1 MNYKVLTAVA
11 ISAILVAIVFSGTN
25 IPYPGHNPTD
35 RLVTGTGNGHGHSN
49 SSLSGNHALTTG
61 QNFTLS
67 GNASNF
73 YNKLPVNG
81 TITISN
87 SNMSRTLNISR
98 NGSYSITLPR
108 GSYSISYSSP
118 GFDNYTTSI
127 YLKGNTSKNISIL
140 PAYSIGTGINEFSGK
155 SAIDTNSANVSS
167 LIPYLNDSA
176 ISGGLNSNNITGIL
190 NKNITIELGK
200 KLNNTNFLILIKQ
213 SGAIY
218 TYNGITND
226 NGNGNLSLKYSGNY
240 TMAAYT
246 LYYNSSFVK
255 YSTANGIHPIKF
267 NMTERMILNST
278 IMLKSSV
285 PLNGNASV
293 GESYLSGYGGIFSI
307 SPAFIRSNS
316 TGTYY
321 GYSTPSGIYR
331 FSYSNSNYAPNNFN
345 LNIVEN
351 STYKE
356 TVNPYLISVNITD
369 NTGKLYNYSLDGAAY
384 TLNGT
389 YRATSGINEL
399 SLDVGGKNIYS
410 KSIMIGPA
418 DPYYKLNMTIQYNNV
433 TINGTETD
441 SSNLIL
447 TYSGH
452 ITSNTTITAL
462 DFKNF
467 TTSNTSGTITI
478 LGNYTGILAGNTY
491 EYNLTTPINVSP
503 GDIAVKLVYFN
514 DSTVDK
520 IGPISV
526 EIYGYNVS
534 ASGNYI
540 TE

>member
-1 MNYKVLTAVA
+1 LNYKVLTAVA

-35 RLVTGTGNGHGHSN
+35 RLVTGNGNGHGN

-356 TVNPYLISVNITD
+356 TVNPYLISVNIID
-369 NTGKLYNYSLDGAAY
+369 NTGKLYNYSLDGATY

-503 GDIAVKLVYFN
+503 GDITVKLVYLN
-514 DSTVDK
+514 DSIVDK
-520 IGPISV
+520 TGPISV

>member
-11 ISAILVAIVFSGTN
+11 ISAILVAIVFSGAN

-35 RLVTGTGNGHGHSN
+35 RLVTGNGNGHGN
-49 SSLSGNHALTTG
+49 SSSSGNNASIAR
-61 QNFTLS
+61 QDFTLS
-67 GNASNF
+67 GNVSNF

-87 SNMSRTLNISR
+87 STMSRTLNISR
-98 NGSYSITLPR
+98 NGTYSITLPR
-108 GSYSISYSSP
+108 GAYSISYSSP

-127 YLKGNTSKNISIL
+127 YLKGNTSKNISIF
-140 PAYSIGTGINEFSGK
+140 PASSIGSGINEFSG
-155 SAIDTNSANVSS
+155 NVSS
-167 LIPYLNDSA
+167 LVPYLNDSV

-226 NGNGNLSLKYSGNY
+226 AGNGNLSLKYSGNY

-255 YSTANGIHPIKF
+255 YSTASGIHHIKF
-267 NMTERMILNST
+267 NMTKRMILNST

-285 PLNGNASV
+285 PLKGNASV

-316 TGTYY
+316 IGTYY
-321 GYSTPSGIYR
+321 GYSIPSGIYR
-331 FSYSNSNYAPNNFN
+331 FNYNNAHYVPTNFN
-345 LNIVEN
+345 LNIAEN

-369 NTGKLYNYSLDGAAY
+369 NTGKSYNYSLDGATY

-389 YRATSGINEL
+389 YRASGGINEL

-418 DPYYKLNMTIQYNNV
+418 DPYYKLDMTVQNNNV
-433 TINGTETD
+433 TFNGNESD

-452 ITSNTTITAL
+452 ITSNMTITAL

-478 LGNYTGILAGNTY
+478 LGNYTGILAGDTY

-503 GDIAVKLVYFN
+503 GDITVKLVYLN
-514 DSTVDK
+514 DNIVDTT
-520 IGPISV
+520 GSMSV